1 MRQKKFID
9 GRRGKTDIF
18 KLCGKIV
25 VDSSEAR
32 KQLKTTQDDAEKTET
47 RMSKAFDKIGQAFGK
62 AFRGR
67 KSDVSDTK
75 ESLQILTKKVELQ
88 RTTLDKLK
96 DKYKDLRKE
105 TGKESDEAKTC
116 ADNIKKL
123 SSELKS
129 NEKKLSQAQKA
140 ADQLN
145 REQKNLDDSAGK
157 AKKSVKELGDSAKN
171 TEGGFSVMKGAIANV
186 LASGFEKLIDLAAKA
201 GQALWDF
208 GKDSVE
214 SAAEVSAENSALDQ
228 IMGNYAGA
236 AQKKMQ
242 AVADATGVVSTRLTG
257 SMTSLTAKFKGL
269 GFGIEDATDLAAGGL
284 TLASDAAAF
293 WDVSLDESMGHL
305 NSFINGSYEGGEAIG
320 LFANDTQ
327 MASYAVE
334 KGIISET
341 KAWANLDEAT
351 KQATRLEYAQNMMDA
366 SGAVGQAAKESSQ
379 YANVQ
384 SNLTEK
390 WRQFKAEVGEPIL
403 DEFVTPAMQKLSE
416 WVDIARE
423 KFQDIAPKISEFKDK
438 LREWWEKAQEVA
450 AFVQESFQPVID
462 ALKDAWNNLKDAV
475 SPLTELFSGFVESGG
490 ATSTAMTVFAGA
502 CQAVA
507 DVIGILSSLITP
519 VISTIS
525 STIAEQLP
533 GWIEKIQGLGEKLD
547 WLKPVIAVIGT
558 VVAVTVSNVSGILNG
573 LVSAVDGIL
582 QWLDGVFTWLEGL
595 FNVFVGIFTGDTDR
609 IKQGFGEMG
618 TGIITSLTGL
628 WNTVSGYLGGFMK
641 GFKDTFQGIFDTAS
655 EKFSGVKETVSS
667 VVEWLKGV
675 FDFDWHLPDIKLP
688 EFHWSGEFSLSP
700 LSVPHLDVEW
710 YAKGAVLNQPTI
722 FGINPSNGNAMI
734 GGEAGAEAVAPIAT
748 LQGYVQEAVRA
759 ENAGVMELLSEIL
772 VAILDYFPQLVAASG
787 HDIKINGRTLAKL
800 IASDMSRELGSL
812 QNKARRGV
820 T

>member
-1 MRQKKFID
+1 
-9 GRRGKTDIF
+9 
-18 KLCGKIV
+18 
-25 VDSSEAR
+25 
-32 KQLKTTQDDAEKTET
+32 
-47 RMSKAFDKIGQAFGK
+47 MSKAFDKIGQAFGK
-62 AFRGR
+62 AFKGR
-67 KSDVSDTK
+67 KSDISDTK
-75 ESLQILTKKVELQ
+75 ESLQTLTKKVELQ

-96 DKYKDLRKE
+96 DKYKDLCKE
-105 TGKESDEAKTC
+105 IGKESDEAKAC
-116 ADNIKKL
+116 ADNIEKL
-123 SSELKS
+123 SSELKN
-129 NEKKLSQAQKA
+129 NEKKLERAQKA

-145 REQKNLDDSAGK
+145 TEQKNLDDSAGK

-214 SAAEVSAENSALDQ
+214 SAAEVSAENSAFDQ

-242 AVADATGVVSTRLTG
+242 GVADATGVVSTRLTG

-269 GFGIEDATDLAAGGL
+269 GFGIEDATDLATGGL

-351 KQATRLEYAQNMMDA
+351 KQATRLEYAENMMQA
-366 SGAVGQAAKESSQ
+366 SGAVGQAAKESTQ

-384 SNLTEK
+384 ANLTEK
-390 WRQFKAEVGEPIL
+390 WRQFKAEIGEPIM
-403 DEFVTPAMQKLSE
+403 ENFVIPAMQKLSE
-416 WVDIARE
+416 WIDIARQKFEEIQPQIEDFKE
-423 KFQDIAPKISEFKDK
+423 K
-438 LREWWEKAQEVA
+438 LGEWWEKAQEVA

-490 ATSTAMTVFAGA
+490 AASTAMTVFAGA
-502 CQAVA
+502 CQFVA
-507 DVIGILSSLITP
+507 GVIGILSSLITP

-525 STIAEQLP
+525 STIAEHLP
-533 GWIEKIQGLGEKLD
+533 GWIEKIQAIGENLS
-547 WLKPVIAVIGT
+547 WLQPIIALIGT
-558 VVAVTVSNVSGILNG
+558 VVATTVSTVAGLLNG
-573 LVSAVDGIL
+573 LFNAIDGII
-582 QWLDGVFTWLEGL
+582 QAISGVFEFLQGV

-618 TGIITSLTGL
+618 TGISNTFMGL
-628 WNTVSGYLGGFMK
+628 WNTVSGYLTGFLN
-641 GFKDTFQGIFDTAS
+641 GAKDTFKGIFDSAS
-655 EKFSGVKETVSS
+655 EKFSGVKE
-667 VVEWLKGV
+667 VVDGVVQWLKGV

-710 YAKGAVLNQPTI
+710 HAKGMVLNQPTI
-722 FGINPSNGNAMI
+722 FGVNPSNGKMMG
-734 GGEAGAEAVAPIAT
+734 GGEAGPEAVAPIAT

-772 VAILDYFPQLVAASG
+772 AAILDYFPQLVAVSG

-800 IASDMSRELGSL
+800 VATDMSRELGSL

>member
-1 MRQKKFID
+1 
-9 GRRGKTDIF
+9 
-18 KLCGKIV
+18 
-25 VDSSEAR
+25 
-32 KQLKTTQDDAEKTET
+32 
-47 RMSKAFDKIGQAFGK
+47 MSKAFEKIGQAFGK
-62 AFRGR
+62 AFKG
-67 KSDVSDTK
+67 KSGDISDTK

-105 TGKESDEAKTC
+105 TGKESDEAKAC
-116 ADNIKKL
+116 ADNIEKL
-123 SSELKS
+123 SSELKN
-129 NEKKLSQAQKA
+129 NEKKLERAQKA

-145 REQKNLDDSAGK
+145 TEQKNLDDSAGK

-186 LASGFEKLIDLAAKA
+186 LASGFEKLIDLAARA

-214 SAAEVSAENSALDQ
+214 SAAEVSAENSAFDQ
-228 IMGNYAGA
+228 IMGTYASA

-242 AVADATGVVSTRLTG
+242 DVADATGVVSTRLTG
-257 SMTSLTAKFKGL
+257 NMTSLTAKFKGL
-269 GFGIEDATDLAAGGL
+269 GFGVEEATDLAASGL
-284 TLASDAAAF
+284 SLASDAAAF

-327 MASYAVE
+327 MAAYAVE
-334 KGIISET
+334 KGVVADT

-351 KQATRLEYAQNMMDA
+351 KQATRLDYAQWMLDN
-366 SGAVGQAAKESSQ
+366 SGATGQAAREADQ
-379 YANVQ
+379 YANTQ
-384 SNLTEK
+384 ANLAEK

-423 KFQDIAPKISEFKDK
+423 KFQDIAPKIGEFKDK

-475 SPLTELFSGFVESGG
+475 SPLTDLLSGFVESGG
-490 ATSTAMTVFAGA
+490 AASTAMTVFAGA
-502 CQAVA
+502 CQFVA

-525 STIAEQLP
+525 STIAEHLP
-533 GWIEKIQGLGEKLD
+533 GWIEKIQAIGENLS
-547 WLKPVIAVIGT
+547 WLQPIIALIGT
-558 VVAVTVSNVSGILNG
+558 VVATTVSTVAGLLNG
-573 LVSAVDGIL
+573 LFNAIDGII
-582 QWLDGVFTWLEGL
+582 QAISGVFEFLQGV
-595 FNVFVGIFTGDTDR
+595 FGVFVGAFTGDTDLVAESTV
-609 IKQGFGEMG
+609 KMG
-618 TGIITSLTGL
+618 TGISNTFMGL
-628 WNTVSGYLGGFMK
+628 WNTVSGYLSGFLN
-641 GFKDTFQGIFDTAS
+641 GFKDTFKGIFDSAS
-655 EKFSGVKETVSS
+655 EKFSGIKETVSS

-688 EFHWSGEFSLSP
+688 QFHWSGEFSLSP

-710 YAKGAVLNQPTI
+710 YAKGAVLHQPTI
-722 FGINPSNGNAMI
+722 FGINPSTGNAMI

-772 VAILDYFPQLVAASG
+772 AAILDYFPQLVAVSG

-812 QNKARRGV
+812 QSKARRGV

>member
-1 MRQKKFID
+1 
-9 GRRGKTDIF
+9 
-18 KLCGKIV
+18 
-25 VDSSEAR
+25 
-32 KQLKTTQDDAEKTET
+32 
-47 RMSKAFDKIGQAFGK
+47 MSKAFDKIGQAFGK
-62 AFRGR
+62 AFKG
-67 KSDVSDTK
+67 KSGDISDTK

-105 TGKESDEAKTC
+105 TGKESDEAKAC

-123 SSELKS
+123 SSELKN
-129 NEKKLSQAQKA
+129 NEKKLERAQKA

-145 REQKNLDDSAGK
+145 TEQKNLDDSAGR

-186 LASGFEKLIDLAAKA
+186 LASGFEKLIDLAARA

-214 SAAEVSAENSALDQ
+214 SAAEVSAENSAFDQ
-228 IMGNYAGA
+228 IMGTYASA

-242 AVADATGVVSTRLTG
+242 DVADATGVVSTRLTG
-257 SMTSLTAKFKGL
+257 NMTSLTAKFKGL

-351 KQATRLEYAQNMMDA
+351 KQATRLEYAENMMQA
-366 SGAVGQAAKESSQ
+366 SGAVGQAAKESTQ

-384 SNLTEK
+384 ANLTEK

-438 LREWWEKAQEVA
+438 LMEWWEKAQEVA

-490 ATSTAMTVFAGA
+490 AASTAMTVFSGA

-507 DVIGILSSLITP
+507 DIIGILSSLITP

-525 STIAEQLP
+525 STIAEHLP
-533 GWIEKIQGLGEKLD
+533 GWIEKIQAIGENLS
-547 WLKPVIAVIGT
+547 WLQPIIALIGT
-558 VVAVTVSNVSGILNG
+558 VVATTVSTVAGLLNG
-573 LVSAVDGIL
+573 LFNAIDGII
-582 QWLDGVFTWLEGL
+582 QAISGVFEFLQGV
-595 FNVFVGIFTGDTDR
+595 FGVFVGAFTGDTDLVAESTV
-609 IKQGFGEMG
+609 KMG
-618 TGIITSLTGL
+618 TGISNTFMGL
-628 WNTVSGYLGGFMK
+628 WNTVSGYLTGFLN
-641 GFKDTFQGIFDTAS
+641 GAKDTFKGIFDSAS
-655 EKFSGVKETVSS
+655 EKFSGVKE
-667 VVEWLKGV
+667 VVDGVVQWLKGV

-688 EFHWSGEFSLSP
+688 HFSIEGSFSLDPPSA
-700 LSVPHLDVEW
+700 PHLSVEW
-710 YAKGAVLNQPTI
+710 YAKGAVLHQPTI
-722 FGINPSNGNAMI
+722 FGINPSTGNAMI

-772 VAILDYFPQLVAASG
+772 AAILDYFPQLVAVSG

-800 IASDMSRELGSL
+800 IATDMNRELGNL
-812 QNKARRGV
+812 QSKARRGV

>member
-1 MRQKKFID
+1 M
-9 GRRGKTDIF
+9 DIF
-18 KLCGKIV
+18 QLSGKII
-25 VDSSEAR
+25 VDTSEAKKKLR
-32 KQLKTTQDDAEKTET
+32 ETEDDAEKTESK
-47 RMSKAFDKIGQAFGK
+47 MSKAFEKIGQAFGK
-62 AFRGR
+62 AFKGQ
-67 KSDVSDTK
+67 KDDISDTK

-105 TGKESDEAKTC
+105 TGKESDEAKAC
-116 ADNIKKL
+116 ADNIEKL
-123 SSELKS
+123 SSELKN
-129 NEKKLSQAQKA
+129 NEKKLEWAQKA

-145 REQKNLDDSAGK
+145 TEQKNLDDSAGK
-157 AKKSVKELGDSAKN
+157 AKKSVKELGDNAKN
-171 TEGGFSVMKGAIANV
+171 TEGGFSTMKVAIANV
-186 LASGFEKLIDLAAKA
+186 LSSGFEKLIDLAARA

-214 SAAEVSAENSALDQ
+214 SAAEVSAENSAFGQ
-228 IMGNYAGA
+228 IMGGYSGE

-242 AVADATGVVSTRLTG
+242 GIADSTGVLSTRLTG
-257 SMTSLTAKFKGL
+257 SMTAMTAKFKGL
-269 GFGIEDATDLAAGGL
+269 GFGIEDATDLAAKGL
-284 TLASDAAAF
+284 YMASDAAAF
-293 WDVSLDESMGHL
+293 CDVSLDESMGHL

-327 MASYAVE
+327 MAAYAVE
-334 KGIISET
+334 KGIVSET
-341 KAWANLDEAT
+341 EAWANLDEAT
-351 KQATRLEYAQNMMDA
+351 KQATRLDYAQWMLDN
-366 SGAVGQAAKESSQ
+366 SGATGQAAREADQ
-379 YANVQ
+379 YANTQ
-384 SNLTEK
+384 ANLAEK

-423 KFQDIAPKISEFKDK
+423 KFQDIAPKIGEFKDK

-525 STIAEQLP
+525 STIAEHLP

-558 VVAVTVSNVSGILNG
+558 VVAVTVSNISGILNG
-573 LVSAVDGIL
+573 LVSAIDGIL

-628 WNTVSGYLGGFMK
+628 WNTVSGYLSGFLN
-641 GFKDTFQGIFDTAS
+641 GFKDTFKGIFDSAS
-655 EKFSGVKETVSS
+655 EKFSGVKE
-667 VVEWLKGV
+667 VVDGVVQWLKGV

-710 YAKGAVLNQPTI
+710 HAKGMVLNQPTI
-722 FGINPSNGNAMI
+722 FGVNPSNGKIMG
-734 GGEAGAEAVAPIAT
+734 GGEAGPEAVAPIAT

-772 VAILDYFPQLVAASG
+772 AAIRDYFPQLVAVSG

-800 IASDMSRELGSL
+800 IVSDMSRELGSL
-812 QNKARRGV
+812 QSKARRGV

>member
-1 MRQKKFID
+1 
-9 GRRGKTDIF
+9 
-18 KLCGKIV
+18 
-25 VDSSEAR
+25 
-32 KQLKTTQDDAEKTET
+32 
-47 RMSKAFDKIGQAFGK
+47 MSKAFDKIGQAFGK
-62 AFRGR
+62 AFKGR
-67 KSDVSDTK
+67 KSDISDTK
-75 ESLQILTKKVELQ
+75 ESLQTLTKKVELQ

-96 DKYKDLRKE
+96 DKYKDLCKE
-105 TGKESDEAKTC
+105 TGKESDEAKAC
-116 ADNIKKL
+116 ADNIEKL
-123 SSELKS
+123 SSELKN
-129 NEKKLSQAQKA
+129 NEKKLERAQKA

-145 REQKNLDDSAGK
+145 TEQKNLDDSAGK
-157 AKKSVKELGDSAKN
+157 AKKSVKELGDNAKN
-171 TEGGFSVMKGAIANV
+171 TEGGFSTMKVAIANV
-186 LASGFEKLIDLAAKA
+186 LSSGFEKLIDLAARA

-214 SAAEVSAENSALDQ
+214 SAAEVSAENSAFDQ

-293 WDVSLDESMGHL
+293 WDVSLEESMGHL
-305 NSFINGSYEGGEAIG
+305 NSFVNGSYEGGEAIG

-327 MASYAVE
+327 MAAYAVE
-334 KGIISET
+334 KGVVADT

-351 KQATRLEYAQNMMDA
+351 KQATRLEYAENMMQA
-366 SGAVGQAAKESSQ
+366 SGAVGQAAKESTQ
-379 YANVQ
+379 CANVQ
-384 SNLTEK
+384 ANLTEK
-390 WRQFKAEVGEPIL
+390 WRQFKAEIGEPIME
-403 DEFVTPAMQKLSE
+403 DFVIPAMQKLSE
-416 WVDIARE
+416 WIDIARQKFEEIQPQIEDFKE
-423 KFQDIAPKISEFKDK
+423 K
-438 LREWWEKAQEVA
+438 LGEWWEKAQEVA

-490 ATSTAMTVFAGA
+490 AASTAMTVFAGA
-502 CQAVA
+502 CQFVA
-507 DVIGILSSLITP
+507 GVIGILSSLITP

-525 STIAEQLP
+525 STIAEHLP
-533 GWIEKIQGLGEKLD
+533 GWIEKIQAIGENLS
-547 WLKPVIAVIGT
+547 WLQPIIALIGT
-558 VVAVTVSNVSGILNG
+558 VVATTVSTVAGLLNG
-573 LVSAVDGIL
+573 LFNAIDGII
-582 QWLDGVFTWLEGL
+582 QAISGVFEFLQGV

-618 TGIITSLTGL
+618 TGISNTFMGL
-628 WNTVSGYLGGFMK
+628 WNTVSGYLTGFLN
-641 GFKDTFQGIFDTAS
+641 GAKDTFKRIFDSAS
-655 EKFSGVKETVSS
+655 EKFSGIKETVSS

-710 YAKGAVLNQPTI
+710 HAKGMVLNQPTI
-722 FGINPSNGNAMI
+722 FGVNPSNGKIMG
-734 GGEAGAEAVAPIAT
+734 GGEAGPEAVAPIAT

-772 VAILDYFPQLVAASG
+772 AAILDYFPQLVAVSG

-800 IASDMSRELGSL
+800 IATDMNRELGSL
-812 QNKARRGV
+812 QSKAKRGV

>member
-1 MRQKKFID
+1 M
-9 GRRGKTDIF
+9 DIF
-18 KLCGKIV
+18 RLSGKII
-25 VDSSEAR
+25 VDTSEAKKKLR
-32 KQLKTTQDDAEKTET
+32 ETEGDAEKTESK
-47 RMSKAFDKIGQAFGK
+47 MSKAFEKIGQAFGK
-62 AFRGR
+62 AFKG
-67 KSDVSDTK
+67 KSGDISDTK

-105 TGKESDEAKTC
+105 TGKESDEAKAC
-116 ADNIKKL
+116 ADNIEKL
-123 SSELKS
+123 SSELKN
-129 NEKKLSQAQKA
+129 NEKKLERAQKA

-145 REQKNLDDSAGK
+145 TEQKNLDDSAGK
-157 AKKSVKELGDSAKN
+157 AKKSVKELGDNAKN
-171 TEGGFSVMKGAIANV
+171 TEGGFSTMKVAIANV
-186 LASGFEKLIDLAAKA
+186 LSSGFEKLIDLAARA

-214 SAAEVSAENSALDQ
+214 SAAEVSAENSAFGQ
-228 IMGNYAGA
+228 IMGGYSGE

-242 AVADATGVVSTRLTG
+242 SIADSTGVLSTRLTG
-257 SMTSLTAKFKGL
+257 SMTSMTAKFKGL
-269 GFGIEDATDLAAGGL
+269 GFGIEDATDLAAKGL
-284 TLASDAAAF
+284 YMASDAAAF
-293 WDVSLDESMGHL
+293 CDVSLDESMGHL

-327 MASYAVE
+327 MAAYAVE
-334 KGIISET
+334 KGVVADT

-351 KQATRLEYAQNMMDA
+351 KQATRLEYAENMMQA
-366 SGAVGQAAKESSQ
+366 SGAVGQAAKESTQ

-384 SNLTEK
+384 ANLTEK
-390 WRQFKAEVGEPIL
+390 WRQFKAEIGEPIME
-403 DEFVTPAMQKLSE
+403 DFVIPAMQKLSE
-416 WVDIARE
+416 WIDIARQKFEEIQPQIEDFKE
-423 KFQDIAPKISEFKDK
+423 K
-438 LREWWEKAQEVA
+438 LGEWWEKAQEVA

-475 SPLTELFSGFVESGG
+475 SPLTDLLSGFVESGG
-490 ATSTAMTVFAGA
+490 AASTAMTVFAGA
-502 CQAVA
+502 CQFVA

-525 STIAEQLP
+525 STIAEHLP
-533 GWIEKIQGLGEKLD
+533 GWIEKIQGFGEKLD

-558 VVAVTVSNVSGILNG
+558 VVAATVSNISGILNG
-573 LVSAVDGIL
+573 LVSAIDGIL
-582 QWLDGVFTWLEGL
+582 QWLDGAFTWLEGL

-628 WNTVSGYLGGFMK
+628 WNTVSGYLSGFLN

-688 EFHWSGEFSLSP
+688 HFSIEGSFSLDPPSA
-700 LSVPHLDVEW
+700 PHLSVEW
-710 YAKGAVLNQPTI
+710 YAKGAVLHQPTI
-722 FGINPSNGNAMI
+722 FGINPSTGNAMI

-772 VAILDYFPQLVAASG
+772 AAILDYFPQLVAMSG

-812 QNKARRGV
+812 QSKARRGV

>member
-1 MRQKKFID
+1 
-9 GRRGKTDIF
+9 
-18 KLCGKIV
+18 
-25 VDSSEAR
+25 
-32 KQLKTTQDDAEKTET
+32 
-47 RMSKAFDKIGQAFGK
+47 MSKAFDKIGQAFGK
-62 AFRGR
+62 AFKGR
-67 KSDVSDTK
+67 KSDISDTR
-75 ESLQILTKKVELQ
+75 ESLQVLTKKVELQ

-105 TGKESDEAKTC
+105 TGKESDEAKAC

-123 SSELKS
+123 SSELKG
-129 NEKKLSQAQKA
+129 NEKKLERAQKA

-186 LASGFEKLIDLAAKA
+186 LASGFEKLIDLAARA

-214 SAAEVSAENSALDQ
+214 SAAEVSAENSAFDQ
-228 IMGNYAGA
+228 IMGNYTGA

-242 AVADATGVVSTRLTG
+242 GVADATGVVSTRLTG
-257 SMTSLTAKFKGL
+257 SMTSMTAKFKGL
-269 GFGIEDATDLAAGGL
+269 GFGIEDATDLAAKGL
-284 TLASDAAAF
+284 YMASDAAAF
-293 WDVSLDESMGHL
+293 CDVSLDESMGHL

-334 KGIISET
+334 KGIISEA

-351 KQATRLEYAQNMMDA
+351 KQATRLDYAQWMLDN
-366 SGAVGQAAKESSQ
+366 SGATGQAAREADQ
-379 YANVQ
+379 YANTQ
-384 SNLTEK
+384 ANLAEK

-423 KFQDIAPKISEFKDK
+423 KFQDIAPKIGEFKDK
-438 LREWWEKAQEVA
+438 LGEWWEKAQEVA

-462 ALKDAWNNLKDAV
+462 ALKGAWDDLKDAV

-490 ATSTAMTVFAGA
+490 AASTAMAAFSGA
-502 CQAVA
+502 CQFVA
-507 DVIGILSSLITP
+507 DVIGILSSLISP

-525 STIAEQLP
+525 STIAEHLP
-533 GWIEKIQGLGEKLD
+533 GWIEKIQGLGDKLD
-547 WLKPVIAVIGT
+547 WLKPVIALIGT
-558 VVAVTVSNVSGILNG
+558 VVATTVSDISGILNG

-595 FNVFVGIFTGDTDR
+595 FDVLAGIFTGDTDR
-609 IKQGFGEMG
+609 IKQGFSEMA
-618 TGIITSLTGL
+618 TGIVTALTGL
-628 WNTVSGYLGGFMK
+628 WNTVSGYLGGFLN

-722 FGINPSNGNAMI
+722 FGVNPDTGKAMV

-748 LQGYVQEAVRA
+748 LQGYVQDAVRA
-759 ENAGVMELLSEIL
+759 ETAGISHALAEIL
-772 VAILDYFPQLVAASG
+772 SLLLEYFPQLLAVSG
-787 HDIKINGRTLAKL
+787 HDIKINGRTLARL
-800 IASDMSRELGSL
+800 IAADMSRELGVL
-812 QNKARRGV
+812 QAKAKRGV
-820 T
+820 AT

>member
-1 MRQKKFID
+1 M
-9 GRRGKTDIF
+9 
-18 KLCGKIV
+18 
-25 VDSSEAR
+25 
-32 KQLKTTQDDAEKTET
+32 
-47 RMSKAFDKIGQAFGK
+47 
-62 AFRGR
+62 
-67 KSDVSDTK
+67 
-75 ESLQILTKKVELQ
+75 TKKVELQ

-105 TGKESDEAKTC
+105 TGKESDEAKAC
-116 ADNIKKL
+116 ADNIEKL
-123 SSELKS
+123 SSELKN
-129 NEKKLSQAQKA
+129 NEKKLERAQKA

-145 REQKNLDDSAGK
+145 TEQKNLDDSAGK

-171 TEGGFSVMKGAIANV
+171 TEGGFSVMKGAIASV
-186 LASGFEKLIDLAAKA
+186 LASGFEKLIDLAARA

-214 SAAEVSAENSALDQ
+214 SAAEVSAENSAFDQ
-228 IMGNYAGA
+228 IMGDYAGE
-236 AQKKMQ
+236 AQKKMD
-242 AVADATGVVSTRLTG
+242 AVAKSTGVVSTRLTG

-269 GFGIEDATDLAAGGL
+269 GFGVEEATDLASSGL
-284 TLASDAAAF
+284 SLASDAAAF
-293 WDVSLDESMGHL
+293 WDVSLEESMGHL

-327 MASYAVE
+327 MAAYAVE
-334 KGIISET
+334 KGIVSET

-351 KQATRLEYAQNMMDA
+351 KQATRLDYAQWMLDN
-366 SGAVGQAAKESSQ
+366 SGATGQAAREADQ
-379 YANVQ
+379 YANTQ
-384 SNLTEK
+384 ANLAEK

-423 KFQDIAPKISEFKDK
+423 KFQDIAPKIGEFKDK
-438 LREWWEKAQEVA
+438 LWEWWEKAQEVA

-490 ATSTAMTVFAGA
+490 AASTAMTVFSGA

-507 DVIGILSSLITP
+507 DIIGILSSLITP

-525 STIAEQLP
+525 STIAEHLP
-533 GWIEKIQGLGEKLD
+533 GWIEKIQAIGENLS
-547 WLKPVIAVIGT
+547 WLQPIIALIGT
-558 VVAVTVSNVSGILNG
+558 VVATTVSTVAGLLNG
-573 LVSAVDGIL
+573 LFNAIDGII
-582 QWLDGVFTWLEGL
+582 QAISGVFEFLQGV

-618 TGIITSLTGL
+618 TGISNTFMGL
-628 WNTVSGYLGGFMK
+628 WNTVSGYLTGFLN
-641 GFKDTFQGIFDTAS
+641 GAKDTFKGIFDSAS
-655 EKFSGVKETVSS
+655 EKFSGVKE
-667 VVEWLKGV
+667 VVDGVVQWLKGV

-710 YAKGAVLNQPTI
+710 HAKGMVLNQPTI
-722 FGINPSNGNAMI
+722 FGVNPSNGKMMG
-734 GGEAGAEAVAPIAT
+734 GGEAGPEAVAPIAT

-772 VAILDYFPQLVAASG
+772 AAILDYFPQLVAASG

-812 QNKARRGV
+812 QSKARRGV

>member
-1 MRQKKFID
+1 M
-9 GRRGKTDIF
+9 DIF
-18 KLCGKIV
+18 QLSGKII
-25 VDSSEAR
+25 VDTSEAKKKLR
-32 KQLKTTQDDAEKTET
+32 ETEDDAEKTESK
-47 RMSKAFDKIGQAFGK
+47 MSKAFEKIGQAFGK
-62 AFRGR
+62 AFKG
-67 KSDVSDTK
+67 KSGDISDTK

-105 TGKESDEAKTC
+105 TGKESDEAKAC
-116 ADNIKKL
+116 ADNIEKL
-123 SSELKS
+123 SSELKN
-129 NEKKLSQAQKA
+129 NEKKLERAQKA

-145 REQKNLDDSAGK
+145 TEQKNLDDSAGK
-157 AKKSVKELGDSAKN
+157 AKKSVKELGDNAKN
-171 TEGGFSVMKGAIANV
+171 TEGGFSTMKVAIANV
-186 LASGFEKLIDLAAKA
+186 LSSGFEKLIDLAARA

-214 SAAEVSAENSALDQ
+214 SAAEVSAENSAFGQ
-228 IMGNYAGA
+228 IMGGYSGE

-242 AVADATGVVSTRLTG
+242 GIADSTGVLSTRLTG
-257 SMTSLTAKFKGL
+257 SMTAMTAKFKGL
-269 GFGIEDATDLAAGGL
+269 GFGIEDATDLAAKGL
-284 TLASDAAAF
+284 YMASDAAAF
-293 WDVSLDESMGHL
+293 CDVSLDESMGHL

-327 MASYAVE
+327 MAAYAVE
-334 KGIISET
+334 KGIVSET
-341 KAWANLDEAT
+341 EAWANLDEAT
-351 KQATRLEYAQNMMDA
+351 KQATRLDYAQWMLDN
-366 SGAVGQAAKESSQ
+366 SGATGQAAREADQ
-379 YANVQ
+379 YANTQ
-384 SNLTEK
+384 ANLAEK

-423 KFQDIAPKISEFKDK
+423 KFQDIAPKIGEFKDK

-525 STIAEQLP
+525 STIAEHLP

-558 VVAVTVSNVSGILNG
+558 VVAVTVSNISGILNG
-573 LVSAVDGIL
+573 LVSAIDGIL

-628 WNTVSGYLGGFMK
+628 WNTVSGYLSGFLN
-641 GFKDTFQGIFDTAS
+641 GFKDTFKGIFDSAS
-655 EKFSGVKETVSS
+655 EKFSGVKE
-667 VVEWLKGV
+667 VVDGVVQWLKGV

-688 EFHWSGEFSLSP
+688 HFSIEGSFSLDPPSA
-700 LSVPHLDVEW
+700 PHLSVEW
-710 YAKGAVLNQPTI
+710 YAKGAVLHQPTI
-722 FGINPSNGNAMI
+722 FGINPSTGNAMI

-772 VAILDYFPQLVAASG
+772 AAIRDYFPQLVAMSG

-812 QNKARRGV
+812 QSKARRGV

>member
-1 MRQKKFID
+1 
-9 GRRGKTDIF
+9 
-18 KLCGKIV
+18 
-25 VDSSEAR
+25 
-32 KQLKTTQDDAEKTET
+32 
-47 RMSKAFDKIGQAFGK
+47 MSKAFDKIGQAFGK
-62 AFRGR
+62 AFKGQ
-67 KSDVSDTK
+67 KGDISDTK
-75 ESLQILTKKVELQ
+75 ESLQTLTKKVELQ

-96 DKYKDLRKE
+96 DKYKDLHKE

-214 SAAEVSAENSALDQ
+214 SAAEVSAENSAFDQ

-341 KAWANLDEAT
+341 KAWASLDEAT
-351 KQATRLEYAQNMMDA
+351 KQATRLEYAQNMMQA
-366 SGAVGQAAKESSQ
+366 SGAVGQAAKESTQ

-384 SNLTEK
+384 ANLTEK
-390 WRQFKAEVGEPIL
+390 WRQFKAEVGDPIL
-403 DEFVTPAMQKLSE
+403 EEFVNPAMQKLSE
-416 WVDIARE
+416 WVDIARQ
-423 KFQDIAPKISEFKDK
+423 KFQEIAPKIGEFKDK
-438 LREWWEKAQEVA
+438 LGEWWEKAQAVA
-450 AFVQESFQPVID
+450 AFVQESFQPIMD
-462 ALKDAWNNLKDAV
+462 ALKGAWNDLKDAI
-475 SPLTELFSGFVESGG
+475 SPITEKLSGFSESGG
-490 ATSTAMTVFAGA
+490 AASTVMSLFAGA

-507 DVIGILSSLITP
+507 DVINVISAIFTP
-519 VISTIS
+519 VISVIS
-525 STIAEQLP
+525 ETLSEHVP
-533 GWIEKIQGLGEKLD
+533 GWIEKFQGFGDKLG
-547 WLKPVIAVIGT
+547 WLQPIIALIGT
-558 VVAVTVSNVSGILNG
+558 SVATTVSTISGILNG
-573 LVSAVDGIL
+573 LFSAIDGII
-582 QWLDGVFTWLEGL
+582 QVVSGVFQFLQGV
-595 FNVFVGIFTGDTDR
+595 FDVFVGIFTGDTDKL
-609 IKQGFGEMG
+609 KQGFGEMG
-618 TGIITSLTGL
+618 TGIATSLTGL
-628 WNTVSGYLGGFMK
+628 WNTVSGFLGGFLG
-641 GFKDTFQGIFDTAS
+641 GFKDTFKGIFDSAS
-655 EKFSGVKETVSS
+655 EKFSGIKETIGG
-667 VVEWLKGV
+667 VVDWLKGI
-675 FDFDWHLPDIKLP
+675 FNFDWHLPDIKLP
-688 EFHWSGEFSLSP
+688 HFSIEGSFSLDPPSI
-700 LSVPHLDVEW
+700 PHIGVEW
-710 YAKGAVLNQPTI
+710 YAKGAVLHQPTI
-722 FGINPSNGNAMI
+722 FGINPSTGNAMI

-772 VAILDYFPQLVAASG
+772 AAILDYFPQLVAVSG

-812 QNKARRGV
+812 QSKARRGV

>member
-1 MRQKKFID
+1 
-9 GRRGKTDIF
+9 
-18 KLCGKIV
+18 
-25 VDSSEAR
+25 
-32 KQLKTTQDDAEKTET
+32 
-47 RMSKAFDKIGQAFGK
+47 MSKAFDKIGQAFGK
-62 AFRGR
+62 AFKG
-67 KSDVSDTK
+67 KSGDISDTK

-105 TGKESDEAKTC
+105 TGKESDEAKAC

-123 SSELKS
+123 SSELKN
-129 NEKKLSQAQKA
+129 NEKKLERAQKA

-145 REQKNLDDSAGK
+145 TEQKNLDDSAGR

-186 LASGFEKLIDLAAKA
+186 LASGFEKLIDLAARA

-214 SAAEVSAENSALDQ
+214 SAAEVSAENSAFDQ
-228 IMGNYAGA
+228 IMGTYASA

-242 AVADATGVVSTRLTG
+242 DVADATGVVSTRLTG
-257 SMTSLTAKFKGL
+257 NMTSLTAKFKGL

-351 KQATRLEYAQNMMDA
+351 KQATRLEYAENMMQA
-366 SGAVGQAAKESSQ
+366 SGAVGQAAKESTQ

-384 SNLTEK
+384 ANLTEK

-490 ATSTAMTVFAGA
+490 AASTAMTVFAGA

-507 DVIGILSSLITP
+507 DIVGILSSLITP

-525 STIAEQLP
+525 STIAEHLP
-533 GWIEKIQGLGEKLD
+533 GWIEKIQAIGENLS
-547 WLKPVIAVIGT
+547 WLQPIIALIGT
-558 VVAVTVSNVSGILNG
+558 VVATTVSTVAGLLNG
-573 LVSAVDGIL
+573 LFNAIDGII
-582 QWLDGVFTWLEGL
+582 QAISGVFEFLQGV
-595 FNVFVGIFTGDTDR
+595 FGVFVGAFTGDTDLVAESTV
-609 IKQGFGEMG
+609 KMG
-618 TGIITSLTGL
+618 TGISNTFMGL
-628 WNTVSGYLGGFMK
+628 WNTVSGYLTGFLN
-641 GFKDTFQGIFDTAS
+641 GAKDTFKGIFDSAS
-655 EKFSGVKETVSS
+655 EKFSGVKETVGS

-772 VAILDYFPQLVAASG
+772 AAIRDYFPQLVAVSG

-800 IASDMSRELGSL
+800 IATDMNRELGNL
-812 QNKARRGV
+812 QSKARRGV

>member
-1 MRQKKFID
+1 
-9 GRRGKTDIF
+9 
-18 KLCGKIV
+18 
-25 VDSSEAR
+25 
-32 KQLKTTQDDAEKTET
+32 
-47 RMSKAFDKIGQAFGK
+47 MSKAFDKIGQAFGK
-62 AFRGR
+62 AFKGQ
-67 KSDVSDTK
+67 KGDISDTK
-75 ESLQILTKKVELQ
+75 ESLQTLTKKVELQ

-96 DKYKDLRKE
+96 DKYKDLHKE

-157 AKKSVKELGDSAKN
+157 AKKSVKELGDNAKN
-171 TEGGFSVMKGAIANV
+171 TEGGFSTMKMAVANLIA
-186 LASGFEKLIDLAAKA
+186 AGFEKLVDLAARA
-201 GQALWDF
+201 GRALVDF
-208 GKDSVE
+208 GKQCVGAS
-214 SAAEVSAENSALDQ
+214 AEVSAENSAFDQ
-228 IMGNYAGA
+228 IMGDYAGE
-236 AQKKMQ
+236 AQKKMD
-242 AVADATGVVSTRLTG
+242 AVAKSTGVVSTRLTG
-257 SMTSLTAKFKGL
+257 SMTSLTTKFKGL
-269 GFGIEDATDLAAGGL
+269 GFGVEEATDLASSGL
-284 TLASDAAAF
+284 SLASDAAAF
-293 WDVSLDESMGHL
+293 WDVSLEESMGHL

-327 MASYAVE
+327 MAAYAVE
-334 KGIISET
+334 KGVVADT

-351 KQATRLEYAQNMMDA
+351 KQATRLEYAENMMQA
-366 SGAVGQAAKESSQ
+366 SGAVGQAAKESTQ

-384 SNLTEK
+384 ANLTEK

-438 LREWWEKAQEVA
+438 LMEWWEKAQEVA

-490 ATSTAMTVFAGA
+490 AASTAMTVFSGA

-507 DVIGILSSLITP
+507 DIIGILSSLITP

-525 STIAEQLP
+525 STIAEHLP
-533 GWIEKIQGLGEKLD
+533 GWIEKIQAIGENLS
-547 WLKPVIAVIGT
+547 WLQPIIALIGT
-558 VVAVTVSNVSGILNG
+558 VVATTVSTVAGLLNG
-573 LVSAVDGIL
+573 LFNAIDGII
-582 QWLDGVFTWLEGL
+582 QAISGVFEFLQGV
-595 FNVFVGIFTGDTDR
+595 FGVFVGAFTGDTDLVAESTV
-609 IKQGFGEMG
+609 KMG
-618 TGIITSLTGL
+618 TGISNTFMGL
-628 WNTVSGYLGGFMK
+628 WNTVSGYLTGFLN
-641 GFKDTFQGIFDTAS
+641 GAKDTFKGIFDSAS
-655 EKFSGVKETVSS
+655 EKFSGVKE
-667 VVEWLKGV
+667 VVDGVVQWLKGV

-688 EFHWSGEFSLSP
+688 HFSIEGSFSLDPPSA
-700 LSVPHLDVEW
+700 PHLSVEW
-710 YAKGAVLNQPTI
+710 YAKGAVLHQPTI
-722 FGINPSNGNAMI
+722 FGINPSTGNAMI

-772 VAILDYFPQLVAASG
+772 AAILDYFPQLVAVSG

-800 IASDMSRELGSL
+800 IATDMNRELGNL
-812 QNKARRGV
+812 QSKARRGV

>member
-1 MRQKKFID
+1 M
-9 GRRGKTDIF
+9 
-18 KLCGKIV
+18 L
-25 VDSSEAR
+25 
-32 KQLKTTQDDAEKTET
+32 QLPVQ
-47 RMSKAFDKIGQAFGK
+47 
-62 AFRGR
+62 
-67 KSDVSDTK
+67 
-75 ESLQILTKKVELQ
+75 
-88 RTTLDKLK
+88 
-96 DKYKDLRKE
+96 
-105 TGKESDEAKTC
+105 
-116 ADNIKKL
+116 
-123 SSELKS
+123 
-129 NEKKLSQAQKA
+129 
-140 ADQLN
+140 
-145 REQKNLDDSAGK
+145 
-157 AKKSVKELGDSAKN
+157 
-171 TEGGFSVMKGAIANV
+171 V
-186 LASGFEKLIDLAAKA
+186 LEKLV
-201 GQALWDF
+201 DF
-208 GKDSVE
+208 C
-214 SAAEVSAENSALDQ
+214 
-228 IMGNYAGA
+228 I
-236 AQKKMQ
+236 
-242 AVADATGVVSTRLTG
+242 TG

-772 VAILDYFPQLVAASG
+772 AAILDYFPQLVAASG

>member
-1 MRQKKFID
+1 M
-9 GRRGKTDIF
+9 
-18 KLCGKIV
+18 
-25 VDSSEAR
+25 
-32 KQLKTTQDDAEKTET
+32 
-47 RMSKAFDKIGQAFGK
+47 
-62 AFRGR
+62 
-67 KSDVSDTK
+67 
-75 ESLQILTKKVELQ
+75 
-88 RTTLDKLK
+88 
-96 DKYKDLRKE
+96 
-105 TGKESDEAKTC
+105 
-116 ADNIKKL
+116 
-123 SSELKS
+123 
-129 NEKKLSQAQKA
+129 
-140 ADQLN
+140 
-145 REQKNLDDSAGK
+145 
-157 AKKSVKELGDSAKN
+157 
-171 TEGGFSVMKGAIANV
+171 
-186 LASGFEKLIDLAAKA
+186 
-201 GQALWDF
+201 
-208 GKDSVE
+208 
-214 SAAEVSAENSALDQ
+214 
-228 IMGNYAGA
+228 
-236 AQKKMQ
+236 
-242 AVADATGVVSTRLTG
+242 
-257 SMTSLTAKFKGL
+257 
-269 GFGIEDATDLAAGGL
+269 
-284 TLASDAAAF
+284 
-293 WDVSLDESMGHL
+293 
-305 NSFINGSYEGGEAIG
+305 
-320 LFANDTQ
+320 
-327 MASYAVE
+327 
-334 KGIISET
+334 
-341 KAWANLDEAT
+341 
-351 KQATRLEYAQNMMDA
+351 
-366 SGAVGQAAKESSQ
+366 
-379 YANVQ
+379 Q

-772 VAILDYFPQLVAASG
+772 AAILDYFPQLVAASG

>member
-547 WLKPVIAVIGT
+547 WLKPVIAVIGC
-558 VVAVTVSNVSGILNG
+558 
-573 LVSAVDGIL
+573 
-582 QWLDGVFTWLEGL
+582 
-595 FNVFVGIFTGDTDR
+595 
-609 IKQGFGEMG
+609 K
-618 TGIITSLTGL
+618 
-628 WNTVSGYLGGFMK
+628 
-641 GFKDTFQGIFDTAS
+641 
-655 EKFSGVKETVSS
+655 
-667 VVEWLKGV
+667 
-675 FDFDWHLPDIKLP
+675 
-688 EFHWSGEFSLSP
+688 
-700 LSVPHLDVEW
+700 
-710 YAKGAVLNQPTI
+710 
-722 FGINPSNGNAMI
+722 
-734 GGEAGAEAVAPIAT
+734 
-748 LQGYVQEAVRA
+748 
-759 ENAGVMELLSEIL
+759 
-772 VAILDYFPQLVAASG
+772 
-787 HDIKINGRTLAKL
+787 
-800 IASDMSRELGSL
+800 SL
-812 QNKARRGV
+812 QICIPKFFY
-820 T
+820 

>member
-1 MRQKKFID
+1 
-9 GRRGKTDIF
+9 
-18 KLCGKIV
+18 
-25 VDSSEAR
+25 
-32 KQLKTTQDDAEKTET
+32 
-47 RMSKAFDKIGQAFGK
+47 MSKAFDKIGQAFGK
-62 AFRGR
+62 VFKGQ
-67 KSDVSDTK
+67 KGDISDTK
-75 ESLQILTKKVELQ
+75 ESLQTLTKKVELQ

-96 DKYKDLRKE
+96 DKYKDLHKE

-214 SAAEVSAENSALDQ
+214 SAAEVSAENSAFDQ

-384 SNLTEK
+384 ANLTEK
-390 WRQFKAEVGEPIL
+390 WRQFKAEIGEPIM
-403 DEFVTPAMQKLSE
+403 ENFVIPAMQKLSE
-416 WVDIARE
+416 WIDIARQKFEEIQPQIENFKE
-423 KFQDIAPKISEFKDK
+423 K
-438 LREWWEKAQEVA
+438 LGEWWEKAQEVA

-490 ATSTAMTVFAGA
+490 AASTAMTVFAGA
-502 CQAVA
+502 CQFVA
-507 DVIGILSSLITP
+507 GVIGILSSLITP

-525 STIAEQLP
+525 STIAEHLP

-558 VVAVTVSNVSGILNG
+558 VVAVTVSNISGILNG
-573 LVSAVDGIL
+573 LVSAIDGIL

-628 WNTVSGYLGGFMK
+628 WNTVSGYLSGFLN
-641 GFKDTFQGIFDTAS
+641 GFKDTFKGIFDSAS
-655 EKFSGVKETVSS
+655 EKFSGVKE
-667 VVEWLKGV
+667 VVDGVVQWLKGV

-688 EFHWSGEFSLSP
+688 QFHWSGEFSLSP

-710 YAKGAVLNQPTI
+710 HAKGMVLNQPTI
-722 FGINPSNGNAMI
+722 FGVNPSNGKIMG
-734 GGEAGAEAVAPIAT
+734 GGEAGPEAVAPIAT

-772 VAILDYFPQLVAASG
+772 AAILDYFPQLVAVSG

-812 QNKARRGV
+812 QSKARRGV

>member
-1 MRQKKFID
+1 
-9 GRRGKTDIF
+9 
-18 KLCGKIV
+18 
-25 VDSSEAR
+25 
-32 KQLKTTQDDAEKTET
+32 
-47 RMSKAFDKIGQAFGK
+47 MSKAFDKIGQAFGK
-62 AFRGR
+62 AFKGQ
-67 KSDVSDTK
+67 KGDISDTK

-105 TGKESDEAKTC
+105 TGKESDEAKAC
-116 ADNIKKL
+116 ADNIEKL
-123 SSELKS
+123 SSELKN
-129 NEKKLSQAQKA
+129 NEKKLERAQKA

-145 REQKNLDDSAGK
+145 TEQKNLDDSAGK
-157 AKKSVKELGDSAKN
+157 AKKSVKELGDNAKN
-171 TEGGFSVMKGAIANV
+171 TEGGFSTMKVAIANV
-186 LASGFEKLIDLAAKA
+186 LSSGFEKLIDLAARA

-214 SAAEVSAENSALDQ
+214 SAAEVSAKNSAFGQ
-228 IMGNYAGA
+228 IMGGYSGE

-242 AVADATGVVSTRLTG
+242 SIADSTGVLSTRLTG
-257 SMTSLTAKFKGL
+257 SMTSMTAKFKGL
-269 GFGIEDATDLAAGGL
+269 GFGIEDATDLAAKGL
-284 TLASDAAAF
+284 YMASDAAAF
-293 WDVSLDESMGHL
+293 CDVSLDESMGHL

-327 MASYAVE
+327 MAAYAVE
-334 KGIISET
+334 KGIVSET

-351 KQATRLEYAQNMMDA
+351 KQATRLDYAQWMLDN
-366 SGAVGQAAKESSQ
+366 SGATGQAAREADQ
-379 YANVQ
+379 YANTQ
-384 SNLTEK
+384 ANLAEK

-423 KFQDIAPKISEFKDK
+423 KFQDIAPKIGEFKDK
-438 LREWWEKAQEVA
+438 LWEWWEKAQEVA

-490 ATSTAMTVFAGA
+490 AASTAMTVFAGA
-502 CQAVA
+502 CQFVA
-507 DVIGILSSLITP
+507 GVIGILSSLITP

-525 STIAEQLP
+525 STIAEHLP
-533 GWIEKIQGLGEKLD
+533 GWIEKIQAIGENLS
-547 WLKPVIAVIGT
+547 WLQPIIALIGT
-558 VVAVTVSNVSGILNG
+558 VVATTVSTVAGLLNG
-573 LVSAVDGIL
+573 LFNAIDGII
-582 QWLDGVFTWLEGL
+582 QAISGVFEFLQGV

-618 TGIITSLTGL
+618 TGISNTFMGL
-628 WNTVSGYLGGFMK
+628 WNTVSGYLTGFLN
-641 GFKDTFQGIFDTAS
+641 GAKDTFKGIFDS
-655 EKFSGVKETVSS
+655 EKFSGIKETVSS

-710 YAKGAVLNQPTI
+710 HAKGMVLNQPTI
-722 FGINPSNGNAMI
+722 FGVNPSNGKIMG
-734 GGEAGAEAVAPIAT
+734 GGEAGPEAVAPIAT

-772 VAILDYFPQLVAASG
+772 AAILDYFPQLVAVSG

-800 IASDMSRELGSL
+800 IATDMNRELGSL
-812 QNKARRGV
+812 QSKAKRGV

>member
-1 MRQKKFID
+1 
-9 GRRGKTDIF
+9 
-18 KLCGKIV
+18 
-25 VDSSEAR
+25 
-32 KQLKTTQDDAEKTET
+32 
-47 RMSKAFDKIGQAFGK
+47 MSKAFDKIGQAFGK
-62 AFRGR
+62 AFKGQ
-67 KSDVSDTK
+67 KGDISDTK
-75 ESLQILTKKVELQ
+75 ESLQTLTKKVELQ

-96 DKYKDLRKE
+96 DKYKDLHKE

-157 AKKSVKELGDSAKN
+157 AKKSVKELGDNAKN
-171 TEGGFSVMKGAIANV
+171 TEGGFSTMKVAIANV
-186 LASGFEKLIDLAAKA
+186 LSSGFEKLIDLAARA

-214 SAAEVSAENSALDQ
+214 SAAEVSAENSAFGQ
-228 IMGNYAGA
+228 IMGGYSGE

-242 AVADATGVVSTRLTG
+242 SIADSTGVLSTRLTG
-257 SMTSLTAKFKGL
+257 SMTSMTAKFKGL
-269 GFGIEDATDLAAGGL
+269 GFGIEDATDLAAKGL
-284 TLASDAAAF
+284 YMASDAAAF
-293 WDVSLDESMGHL
+293 CDVSLDESMGHL

-327 MASYAVE
+327 MAAYAVE
-334 KGIISET
+334 KGIVSET

-351 KQATRLEYAQNMMDA
+351 KQATRLDYAQWMLDN
-366 SGAVGQAAKESSQ
+366 SGATGQAAREADQ
-379 YANVQ
+379 YANTQ
-384 SNLTEK
+384 ANLAEK

-423 KFQDIAPKISEFKDK
+423 KFQDIAPKIGEFKDK

-475 SPLTELFSGFVESGG
+475 SPLTDLLSGFVESGG
-490 ATSTAMTVFAGA
+490 AASTAMTVFAGA
-502 CQAVA
+502 CQFVA

-525 STIAEQLP
+525 STIAEHLP
-533 GWIEKIQGLGEKLD
+533 GWIEKIQGFGEKLD

-558 VVAVTVSNVSGILNG
+558 VVAATVSNISGILNG
-573 LVSAVDGIL
+573 LVSAIDGIL
-582 QWLDGVFTWLEGL
+582 QWLDGAFTWLEGL

-628 WNTVSGYLGGFMK
+628 WNTVSGYLSGFLN

-710 YAKGAVLNQPTI
+710 HAKGMVLNQPTI
-722 FGINPSNGNAMI
+722 FGVNPSNGKIMG
-734 GGEAGAEAVAPIAT
+734 GGEAGPEAVAPIAT

-772 VAILDYFPQLVAASG
+772 AAIRDYFPQLVAVSG

-812 QNKARRGV
+812 QSKARRGV

>member
-1 MRQKKFID
+1 M
-9 GRRGKTDIF
+9 DIF
-18 KLCGKIV
+18 QLSGKII
-25 VDSSEAR
+25 VDTSEAKKKLR
-32 KQLKTTQDDAEKTET
+32 ETEDDAEKTESK
-47 RMSKAFDKIGQAFGK
+47 MSKAFEKIGQAFGK
-62 AFRGR
+62 AFKGQ
-67 KSDVSDTK
+67 KDDISDTK

-105 TGKESDEAKTC
+105 TGKESDEAKAC
-116 ADNIKKL
+116 ADNIEKL
-123 SSELKS
+123 SSELKN
-129 NEKKLSQAQKA
+129 NEKKLERAQKA

-145 REQKNLDDSAGK
+145 TEQKNLDDSAGK
-157 AKKSVKELGDSAKN
+157 AKKSVKELGDNAKN
-171 TEGGFSVMKGAIANV
+171 TEGGFSTMKVAIANV
-186 LASGFEKLIDLAAKA
+186 LSSGFEKLIDLAARA

-214 SAAEVSAENSALDQ
+214 SAAEVSAENSAFGQ
-228 IMGNYAGA
+228 IMGGYSGE

-242 AVADATGVVSTRLTG
+242 GIADSTGVLSTRLTG
-257 SMTSLTAKFKGL
+257 SMTSMTAKFKGL
-269 GFGIEDATDLAAGGL
+269 GFGIEDATDLAAKGL
-284 TLASDAAAF
+284 YMASDAAAF
-293 WDVSLDESMGHL
+293 CDVSLEESMGHL

-327 MASYAVE
+327 MAAYAVE
-334 KGIISET
+334 KGIVSET
-341 KAWANLDEAT
+341 EAWANLDEAT
-351 KQATRLEYAQNMMDA
+351 KQATRLDYAQWMLDN
-366 SGAVGQAAKESSQ
+366 SGATGQAAREADQ
-379 YANVQ
+379 YANTQ
-384 SNLTEK
+384 ANLAEK

-423 KFQDIAPKISEFKDK
+423 KFQDIAPKIGEFKDK

-525 STIAEQLP
+525 STIAEHLP

-547 WLKPVIAVIGT
+547 WLKPVIALIGT
-558 VVAVTVSNVSGILNG
+558 VVATTVSTVAGLLNG
-573 LVSAVDGIL
+573 LFNAIDGII
-582 QWLDGVFTWLEGL
+582 QAISGVFEFLQGV
-595 FNVFVGIFTGDTDR
+595 FGVFVGAFTGDTDLVAESTV
-609 IKQGFGEMG
+609 KMG
-618 TGIITSLTGL
+618 TGISNTFMGL
-628 WNTVSGYLGGFMK
+628 WNTVSGYLSGFLN
-641 GFKDTFQGIFDTAS
+641 GFKDTFKGIFDSAS
-655 EKFSGVKETVSS
+655 EKFSGVKE
-667 VVEWLKGV
+667 VVDGVVQWLKGV

-688 EFHWSGEFSLSP
+688 HFSIEGSFSLDPPSA
-700 LSVPHLDVEW
+700 PHLSVEW
-710 YAKGAVLNQPTI
+710 YAKGAVLHQPTI
-722 FGINPSNGNAMI
+722 FGINPSTGNAMI

-772 VAILDYFPQLVAASG
+772 AAIRDYFPQLVAVSG

-812 QNKARRGV
+812 QSKARRGV

>member
-1 MRQKKFID
+1 M
-9 GRRGKTDIF
+9 DIF
-18 KLCGKIV
+18 KLSGKII
-25 VDSSEAR
+25 VDTSEAKKKLR
-32 KQLKTTQDDAEKTET
+32 ETEDDAEKTESK
-47 RMSKAFDKIGQAFGK
+47 MSKAFEKIGQAFGK
-62 AFRGR
+62 AFKGQ
-67 KSDVSDTK
+67 KGDISDTK

-105 TGKESDEAKTC
+105 TGKESDEAKAC
-116 ADNIKKL
+116 ADNIEKL
-123 SSELKS
+123 SSELKN
-129 NEKKLSQAQKA
+129 NEKKLERAQKA

-145 REQKNLDDSAGK
+145 TEQKNLDDSAGK
-157 AKKSVKELGDSAKN
+157 AKKSVKELGDNAKN

-186 LASGFEKLIDLAAKA
+186 LSSGFEKLIDLAARA

-214 SAAEVSAENSALDQ
+214 SAAEVSAENSAFGQ
-228 IMGNYAGA
+228 IMGGYSGE

-242 AVADATGVVSTRLTG
+242 SIADSTGVLSTRLTG
-257 SMTSLTAKFKGL
+257 SMTSMTAKFKGL
-269 GFGIEDATDLAAGGL
+269 GFGIEDATDLAAKGL
-284 TLASDAAAF
+284 YMASDAAAF
-293 WDVSLDESMGHL
+293 CDVSLDESMGHL

-327 MASYAVE
+327 MAAYAVE
-334 KGIISET
+334 KGIVSET

-351 KQATRLEYAQNMMDA
+351 KQATRLDYAQWMLDN
-366 SGAVGQAAKESSQ
+366 SGATGQAAREADQ
-379 YANVQ
+379 YANTQ
-384 SNLTEK
+384 ANLAEK

-423 KFQDIAPKISEFKDK
+423 KFQDIAPKIGEFKDK

-525 STIAEQLP
+525 STIAEHLP

-558 VVAVTVSNVSGILNG
+558 VVAMTVSNVSGILNG
-573 LVSAVDGIL
+573 LVSAIDGIL

-628 WNTVSGYLGGFMK
+628 WNTVSGYLGGFLN
-641 GFKDTFQGIFDTAS
+641 GFKDTFKGIFDSAS
-655 EKFSGVKETVSS
+655 EKFSGVKE
-667 VVEWLKGV
+667 VVDGVVQWLKGV

-688 EFHWSGEFSLSP
+688 HFRIEGSFSLDPPSA
-700 LSVPHLDVEW
+700 PHLSVEW
-710 YAKGAVLNQPTI
+710 YAKGAVLNQPTV

-734 GGEAGAEAVAPIAT
+734 GGEAGPEAVAPIAT

-772 VAILDYFPQLVAASG
+772 AAILDYFPQLVAVSG

>member
-1 MRQKKFID
+1 M
-9 GRRGKTDIF
+9 
-18 KLCGKIV
+18 
-25 VDSSEAR
+25 
-32 KQLKTTQDDAEKTET
+32 
-47 RMSKAFDKIGQAFGK
+47 
-62 AFRGR
+62 
-67 KSDVSDTK
+67 
-75 ESLQILTKKVELQ
+75 ELQ

-573 LVSAVDGIL
+573 LVSAVDGIRS
-582 QWLDGVFTWLEGL
+582 EERR
-595 FNVFVGIFTGDTDR
+595 VG
-609 IKQGFGEMG
+609 
-618 TGIITSLTGL
+618 
-628 WNTVSGYLGGFMK
+628 
-641 GFKDTFQGIFDTAS
+641 
-655 EKFSGVKETVSS
+655 KECRSR
-667 VVEWLKGV
+667 
-675 FDFDWHLPDIKLP
+675 
-688 EFHWSGEFSLSP
+688 WSP
-700 LSVPHLDVEW
+700 YH
-710 YAKGAVLNQPTI
+710 
-722 FGINPSNGNAMI
+722 
-734 GGEAGAEAVAPIAT
+734 
-748 LQGYVQEAVRA
+748 
-759 ENAGVMELLSEIL
+759 
-772 VAILDYFPQLVAASG
+772 
-787 HDIKINGRTLAKL
+787 
-800 IASDMSRELGSL
+800 
-812 QNKARRGV
+812 
-820 T
+820 

>member
-1 MRQKKFID
+1 
-9 GRRGKTDIF
+9 
-18 KLCGKIV
+18 
-25 VDSSEAR
+25 
-32 KQLKTTQDDAEKTET
+32 
-47 RMSKAFDKIGQAFGK
+47 MSKAFDKIGQAFGK
-62 AFRGR
+62 AFKGR
-67 KSDVSDTK
+67 KIDISDTR
-75 ESLQILTKKVELQ
+75 ESLQTLTKKVELQ

-105 TGKESDEAKTC
+105 TGKESDEAKAC
-116 ADNIKKL
+116 ADNIEKL
-123 SSELKS
+123 SSELKN
-129 NEKKLSQAQKA
+129 NEKKLERAQKA

-145 REQKNLDDSAGK
+145 TEQKNLDDSAGK
-157 AKKSVKELGDSAKN
+157 AKKSVKELGDNAKN
-171 TEGGFSVMKGAIANV
+171 TEGGFSTMKVAIANV
-186 LASGFEKLIDLAAKA
+186 LSSGFEKLIDLAARA

-214 SAAEVSAENSALDQ
+214 SAAEVSAENSAFGQ
-228 IMGNYAGA
+228 IMGGYSGE

-242 AVADATGVVSTRLTG
+242 SIADSTGVLSTRLTG
-257 SMTSLTAKFKGL
+257 SMTSMTAKFKGL
-269 GFGIEDATDLAAGGL
+269 GFGIEDATDLAAKGL
-284 TLASDAAAF
+284 YMASDAAAF
-293 WDVSLDESMGHL
+293 CDVSLDESMGHL

-327 MASYAVE
+327 MAAYAVE
-334 KGIISET
+334 KGIVSET

-351 KQATRLEYAQNMMDA
+351 KQATRLDYAQWMLDN
-366 SGAVGQAAKESSQ
+366 SGATGQAAREADQ
-379 YANVQ
+379 YANTQ
-384 SNLTEK
+384 ANLAEK

-423 KFQDIAPKISEFKDK
+423 KFQDIAPKIGEFKDK
-438 LREWWEKAQEVA
+438 LWEWWEKAQEVA
-450 AFVQESFQPVID
+450 AFVQEFFQPVID

-475 SPLTELFSGFVESGG
+475 SPLTDLLSGFVESGG
-490 ATSTAMTVFAGA
+490 AASTAMTVFAGA
-502 CQAVA
+502 CQFVA

-525 STIAEQLP
+525 STIAEHLP
-533 GWIEKIQGLGEKLD
+533 GWIEKIQGFGEKLD

-558 VVAVTVSNVSGILNG
+558 VVAATVSNISGILNG
-573 LVSAVDGIL
+573 LVSAIDGIL
-582 QWLDGVFTWLEGL
+582 QWLDGAFTWLEGL

-628 WNTVSGYLGGFMK
+628 WNTVSGYLSGFLN
-641 GFKDTFQGIFDTAS
+641 GFKDTFKGIFDSAS
-655 EKFSGVKETVSS
+655 EKFSGIKETVSS

-688 EFHWSGEFSLSP
+688 EFHWTGEFSLSP

-710 YAKGAVLNQPTI
+710 HAKGMVLNQPTI
-722 FGINPSNGNAMI
+722 FGVNPSNGKIMG

-772 VAILDYFPQLVAASG
+772 AAIRDYFPQLVAVSG

-812 QNKARRGV
+812 QSKARRGV

>member
-1 MRQKKFID
+1 
-9 GRRGKTDIF
+9 
-18 KLCGKIV
+18 
-25 VDSSEAR
+25 
-32 KQLKTTQDDAEKTET
+32 
-47 RMSKAFDKIGQAFGK
+47 MSKAFDKIGQAFGK
-62 AFRGR
+62 AFKG
-67 KSDVSDTK
+67 KSGDISDTK

-105 TGKESDEAKTC
+105 TGKESDEAKAC

-123 SSELKS
+123 SSELKN
-129 NEKKLSQAQKA
+129 NEKKLERAQKA

-145 REQKNLDDSAGK
+145 TEQKNLDDSAGR

-186 LASGFEKLIDLAAKA
+186 LASGFEKLIDLAARS

-214 SAAEVSAENSALDQ
+214 SAAEVSAENSAFDQ
-228 IMGNYAGA
+228 IMGTYASA

-242 AVADATGVVSTRLTG
+242 DVADATGVVSTRLTG
-257 SMTSLTAKFKGL
+257 NMTSLTAKFKGL

-351 KQATRLEYAQNMMDA
+351 KQATRLEYAENMMQA
-366 SGAVGQAAKESSQ
+366 SGAVGQAAKESTQ

-384 SNLTEK
+384 ANLTEK

-490 ATSTAMTVFAGA
+490 AASTAMTVFAGA

-507 DVIGILSSLITP
+507 DIVGILSSLITP

-525 STIAEQLP
+525 STIAEHLP
-533 GWIEKIQGLGEKLD
+533 GWIEKIQAIGENLS
-547 WLKPVIAVIGT
+547 WLQPIIALIGT
-558 VVAVTVSNVSGILNG
+558 VVATTVSTVAGLLNG
-573 LVSAVDGIL
+573 LFNAIDGII
-582 QWLDGVFTWLEGL
+582 QAISGVFEFLQGV
-595 FNVFVGIFTGDTDR
+595 FGVFVGAFTGDTDLVAESTV
-609 IKQGFGEMG
+609 KMG
-618 TGIITSLTGL
+618 TGISNTFMGL
-628 WNTVSGYLGGFMK
+628 WNTVSGYLTGFLN
-641 GFKDTFQGIFDTAS
+641 GAKDTFKGIFDSAS
-655 EKFSGVKETVSS
+655 EKFSGVKETVGS

-772 VAILDYFPQLVAASG
+772 AAIRDYFPQLVAVSG

-800 IASDMSRELGSL
+800 IATDMNRELGNL
-812 QNKARRGV
+812 QSKARRGV